1 MTTAKPPRVPAERI
15 HPSTCIADLLLSGRG
30 KWREIAN
37 VLRRTA
43 RVRGLVCELGD
54 LDVFGEMI
62 ESFTD
67 EEILKAVQAL
77 RSDSL
82 AAEELNSALYESDCS

>member
-1 MTTAKPPRVPAERI
+1 MTTAKSPRTPAERI
-15 HPSTCIADLLLSGRG
+15 HPSTDIANVLLSERAN
-30 KWREIAN
+30 WREITN

-43 RVRGLVCELGD
+43 RVRGLVHELGE
-54 LDVFGEMI
+54 LDVFGDTI

-82 AAEELNSALYESDCS
+82 TAEELNSALYESDCS